1 MYTVI
6 RDIKNT
12 VLYYIKNVSL
22 VDFIETY
29 TFNLNQELDTNRYV
43 VDPNEGYVPLPGERG
58 RGFCPFNTASGI
70 FGECSVASGI
80 YVYDSMD
87 VVNASEYTIDYITA
101 SVLMLTGTEP
111 VAVKAPWYYVS
122 VVEEWPE
129 GDIPTLPLVVV
140 SPQQFGAEGYQLGG
154 GKKPLLKYNTYI
166 FATSTSEL
174 DDLCGKLFDSL
185 YLKSTNLYTFDNGDM
200 FNTDGTYNYDF
211 DCSVSFNPSVLY
223 FEDVS
228 VKYTRFKL
236 YDSFDINMY
245 RAQLDFII
253 TAYIEPE

>member
-1 MYTVI
+1 MYDVI

-22 VDFIETY
+22 SDYIETY
-29 TFNLNQELDTNRYV
+29 MFNLSRELDTSRYV
-43 VDPNEGYVPLPGERG
+43 VDPDEGYIPLPGERG

-70 FGECSVASGI
+70 FGECTVSSGI
-80 YVYDSMD
+80 EVYDSMEVINPYD
-87 VVNASEYTIDYITA
+87 YIIEYTTA
-101 SVLMLTGTEP
+101 SVVALNSVVP
-111 VAVKAPWYYVS
+111 VAIKAPWHYVS

-129 GDIPTLPLVVV
+129 GDIPSLPLVVI
-140 SPQQFGAEGYQLGG
+140 SPLKFNAEGYQLGG
-154 GKKPLLKYNTYI
+154 GKKPLLNYNI
-166 FATSTSEL
+166 FVFATSTSEL

-185 YLKSTNLYTFDNGDM
+185 YLRSVELYTFDSGDM
-200 FNTDGTYNYDF
+200 FNSDGTYNYDF
-211 DCSVSFNPSVLY
+211 DCSTSFNPAVLY

-228 VKYTRFKL
+228 IKYTRFKL

-245 RAQLDFII
+245 RAQVDFVV